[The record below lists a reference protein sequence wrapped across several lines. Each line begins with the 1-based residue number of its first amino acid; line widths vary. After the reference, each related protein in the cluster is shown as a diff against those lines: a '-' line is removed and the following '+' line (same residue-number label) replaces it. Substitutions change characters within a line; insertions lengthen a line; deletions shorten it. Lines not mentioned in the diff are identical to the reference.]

1 MATGGWSPS
10 AASDT
15 LATVDALIAAL
26 AQMGPE
32 AETTLAP
39 ALAATAAVR
48 AILTELAPE
57 AAQEQSGPPRAGQA
71 PAPEQRHAVPEF
83 WIHRDMRVAEQ
94 LRWEA
99 QEGRGGAPAY
109 DAQGDVRP
117 VLATAPRRTQVPQAA
132 TAEERAC
139 QEVDWL
145 GQLISI
151 TGWTQPPRRP
161 NVDWAPIEASLGT
174 RLPGDYKRMVETFG
188 DGAFDAYLT
197 LNQEPWTSLREDGLL
212 IWASTEHKNL
222 YCWRTNDPDR
232 WPVTVQTFDGEIVPF
247 DCSTAEFVC
256 RILLDPR
263 HPFTMAHYFDT
274 HWFMNYS
281 ENK

>member
-1 MATGGWSPS
+1 MEFTQSTLNDLLARLAVTGGSLYLPED
-10 AASDT
+10 SDPHALVEL
-15 LATVDALIAAL
+15 LADRYGAPRTFVLDGFTDPTADDSCGTALL
-26 AQMGPE
+26 AF
-32 AETTLAP
+32 L
-39 ALAATAAVR
+39 
-48 AILTELAPE
+48 
-57 AAQEQSGPPRAGQA
+57 
-71 PAPEQRHAVPEF
+71 
-83 WIHRDMRVAEQ
+83 
-94 LRWEA
+94 
-99 QEGRGGAPAY
+99 EGRGMTIRAWAYGNQWIGAGTAY

-117 VLATAPRRTQVPQAA
+117 VLATAPRRTQIPQAA

-222 YCWRTNDPDR
+222 YCWRTNDNDPDR